1 MFLAMFLAATLW
13 LFLSMVILVLK
24 LEYAEVVVF
33 MGLLLIQHFVLEL
46 LVIEVFSITLA
57 IFLVGALAMVYPIQ
71 EQVLL
76 RAVPSL

>member
-1 MFLAMFLAATLW
+1 MFLATLW
-13 LFLSMVILVLK
+13 LFLFMVILVLK

-57 IFLVGALAMVYPIQ
+57 IFSVGALAMVYPIQ

>member
-1 MFLAMFLAATLW
+1 MFLATLW
-13 LFLSMVILVLK
+13 LFLFMVILVLK

>member
-1 MFLAMFLAATLW
+1 MFLAMFLATLW
-13 LFLSMVILVLK
+13 LFLFMVILVLK